1 MSTNTEFDHAVSEVI
16 HGLARGEVV
25 SYGWVATVAGF
36 PGRQRAVGAFLAAK
50 YDGPNWWL
58 VVAADGRLRAPN
70 LAEQERRLRVDGVR
84 VEHGRVAV
92 PVKRP

>member
-1 MSTNTEFDHAVSEVI
+1 MSTAAEFDHAVAEVI

-25 SYGWVATVAGF
+25 SYGWVAAAAGF
-36 PGRQRAVGAFLAAK
+36 PGRHRSVGQFLAAK

-58 VVAADGRLRAPN
+58 VVGADGRLRAPS
-70 LAEQERRLRVDGVR
+70 LAEQTRRLRADGVS
-84 VEHGRVAV
+84 VDHGRVAV